1 MSFEDKILIA
11 IVVIAVATLLLV
23 LLLAFSKEKVFAL
36 LERSAIVRKRK
47 NKIENTLN
55 HNEILAST
63 LIKLSNDKTGAIII
77 FEVKDDLK
85 RYVELGYDVKTK
97 FSPEFVTSIFYNKK
111 SPLHD
116 GAMIVKSWEIIS
128 VSSYLPMTSKFVN
141 VQLGARHRAAI
152 GVSECSDSISFVV
165 SETTGAIS
173 LIEKGVITQLP
184 DTMYQLVN
192 TITKTFAG
200 KIKSK

>member
-1 MSFEDKILIA
+1 MIFEDKILIA
-11 IVVIAVATLLLV
+11 IVVIVTAILLLTLLLT
-23 LLLAFSKEKVFAL
+23 FSKEKVFTS
-36 LERSAIVRKRK
+36 LERIGLVHKRK
-47 NKIENTLN
+47 NKIENALN
-55 HNEILAST
+55 YNEILAST

-77 FEVKDDLK
+77 FELKDDLK
-85 RYVELGYDVKTK
+85 RFVELGYDVRTR

-116 GAMIVKSWEIIS
+116 GAMIVKNWEIIS
-128 VSSYLPMTSKFVN
+128 VSSYLPMTIQFIN

-165 SETTGAIS
+165 SETTGGIS
-173 LIEKGVITQLP
+173 LIENGVITQLP

-200 KIKSK
+200 KIKPN